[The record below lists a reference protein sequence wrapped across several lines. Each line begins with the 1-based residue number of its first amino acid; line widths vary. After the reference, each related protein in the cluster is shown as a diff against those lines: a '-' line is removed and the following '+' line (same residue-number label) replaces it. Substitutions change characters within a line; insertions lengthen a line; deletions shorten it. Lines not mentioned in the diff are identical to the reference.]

1 MSFINLEHG
10 NAVSLLEYAVCAK
23 IRAAI
28 YDIVNIME
36 TTTETPMGKVITTLV
51 IENLIDR
58 ADAERSMIPI
68 EQIRS
73 VTLENVLV
81 DTGATTLCLPKDV
94 IAKLGLR
101 ILKQVVVEAATGI
114 SEARI
119 FRDASIS
126 LCGREGT
133 FECLELPEGKTP
145 LLGVIPMEALGI
157 EVDLKNQRLKVLP
170 DGPTET
176 YLTIL

>member
-1 MSFINLEHG
+1 MQS
-10 NAVSLLEYAVCAK
+10 
-23 IRAAI
+23 
-28 YDIVNIME
+28 
-36 TTTETPMGKVITTLV
+36 TTENLMGKVTTTLA
-51 IENLIDR
+51 IQNLIDQ
-58 ADAERSMIPI
+58 ADAERGMIPV

-73 VTLENVLV
+73 VILENVLV

-94 IAKLGLR
+94 IARLGLR
-101 ILKQVVVEAATGI
+101 ILKQVVVETATGI

-119 FRDASIS
+119 FQDAKIS

-133 FECLELPEGKTP
+133 FECLELPEEKTP

-157 EVDLKNQRLKVLP
+157 EVDLKHQSLKVLP

>member
-1 MSFINLEHG
+1 MQSTSE
-10 NAVSLLEYAVCAK
+10 SL
-23 IRAAI
+23 
-28 YDIVNIME
+28 
-36 TTTETPMGKVITTLV
+36 MGKVTTTLA
-51 IENLIDR
+51 IQNLIDQ
-58 ADAERSMIPI
+58 ADAERGMIPI

-94 IAKLGLR
+94 IARLGLR
-101 ILKQVVVEAATGI
+101 ILKQVVVETATGI

-119 FRDASIS
+119 FQDAKIS

-157 EVDLKNQRLKVLP
+157 EVDLKNQSLKVLP

>member
-1 MSFINLEHG
+1 MSFINLGHG
-10 NAVSLLEYAVCAK
+10 IVLSLLKYVVYAK

-28 YDIVNIME
+28 YDIVNIMN
-36 TTTETPMGKVITTLV
+36 TTTESPMGKVITALV
-51 IENLIDR
+51 ITNRLDEGK
-58 ADAERSMIPI
+58 AEDGLIPI
-68 EQIRS
+68 EQVRS

-94 IAKLGLR
+94 IARLGLR
-101 ILKQVVVEAATGI
+101 ILKQVVVETATGI

-119 FRDASIS
+119 FQDAKIF
-126 LCGREGT
+126 LCGRQGT

-157 EVDLKNQRLKVLP
+157 EIDLKNQRLKVLP
-170 DGPTET
+170 EGPTET
-176 YLTIL
+176 YWTVL

>member
-1 MSFINLEHG
+1 
-10 NAVSLLEYAVCAK
+10 
-23 IRAAI
+23 
-28 YDIVNIME
+28 ME
-36 TTTETPMGKVITTLV
+36 TTTETPMGKVITTLAIV
-51 IENLIDR
+51 NLIDE
-58 ADAERSMIPI
+58 ADAERGMIPT

-81 DTGATTLCLPKDV
+81 DTGATTLCLPKDA
-94 IAKLGLR
+94 IARLGLR
-101 ILKQVVVEAATGI
+101 ILKQVVVETATGI

-119 FRDASIS
+119 FQDAKIS

-157 EVDLKNQRLKVLP
+157 EIDLKNQRLKVLP
-170 DGPTET
+170 EGPTET
-176 YLTIL
+176 YWTVL